1 MKLVY
6 CINSVSNSGGMERV
20 LSNKVNY
27 WVNRGVQVYVVTT
40 DQHNRPKFFIFD
52 PNVVFFDLGINY
64 DDNNE
69 GSIFRKILNYPFKVF
84 NNYIKFKKLLKVI
97 KPDVVISMFD
107 NDVWV
112 IPFIKDGSKKVLEI
126 HFSRYWRK
134 AMKRPGLW
142 GIADRIRT
150 WMNNYIINKFD
161 KFVVLTEEDKEL
173 WGYRKNIVVIPNAMS
188 FESSETS
195 KLNSRRVLAI
205 GRLDFQKNFQ
215 ELIDIWSNIAK
226 DFPAWNL
233 TIIGGGKDKDALERR
248 ISDMNLNDSVS
259 IVAPTR
265 NVEMWYLDSS
275 IYAMTSRYEGL
286 PMVLIEA
293 QSMGLPIISY
303 ACHCGPRDVITD
315 GEDGFLIKYGDKDS
329 FASKL
334 REMMSDTD
342 KLKSMGGKAKENS
355 KRFDEDFVM
364 DKWMKLFK
372 GITS

>member
-27 WVNRGVQVYVVTT
+27 WVSKGVQVYIVAT
-40 DQHNRPKFFIFD
+40 DQHNRQRFFSFD
-52 PNVVFFDLGINY
+52 PKVVFFDLRINY

-69 GSIFRKILNYPFKVF
+69 GSILKKIVNYPFKVLK
-84 NNYIKFKKLLKVI
+84 NYTKLKRLLKVI
-97 KPDVVISMFD
+97 NPDVVISMFD

-112 IPFIKDGSKKVLEI
+112 VPFIKDGSKKVLEI

-142 GIADRIRT
+142 GIADNIRT

-173 WGYRKNIVVIPNAMS
+173 WGCRKNIVVIPNAIS
-188 FESSETS
+188 FNSSDTS
-195 KLNSRRVLAI
+195 KLNSKRVLAI
-205 GRLDFQKNFQ
+205 GRLDFQKNF
-215 ELIDIWSNIAK
+215 EDLIDIWAYIAK
-226 DFPAWNL
+226 DFPSWNL
-233 TIIGGGKDKDALERR
+233 TIIGGGRGKSILEHKISQLNLTDKVNILP
-248 ISDMNLNDSVS
+248 
-259 IVAPTR
+259 PTH

-303 ACHCGPRDVITD
+303 ACHCGPKDVITD
-315 GEDGFLIKYGDKDS
+315 GEDGFLIDYGDKNN
-329 FASKL
+329 FILKL
-334 REMMSDTD
+334 REMMSDFNRL
-342 KLKSMGGKAKENS
+342 KLMGVKAKENS
-355 KRFDEDFVM
+355 KRFDEDLIM
-364 DKWMKLFK
+364 KKWMDLFK
-372 GITS
+372 SITS

>member
-27 WVNRGVQVYVVTT
+27 WVNLGVQVYVVTT
-40 DQHNRPKFFIFD
+40 DQRNKQKFFNFD
-52 PNVVFFDLGINY
+52 PKVTFFDLGINY
-64 DDNNE
+64 GDNNE
-69 GSIFRKILNYPFKVF
+69 GSVIKKIANYPFKVF
-84 NNYIKFKKLLKVI
+84 RNYTKLKKLLKVI
-97 KPDVVISMFD
+97 NPDIVISMFD

-112 IPFIKDGSKKVLEI
+112 VPFINDGSKKVLEI
-126 HFSRYWRK
+126 HFSKYWRK
-134 AMKRPGLW
+134 AMRRTGLW
-142 GIADRIRT
+142 RVADSIRT
-150 WMNNYIINKFD
+150 WMNNYIIDRFD

-173 WGYRKNIVVIPNAMS
+173 WGYRKNIVVIPNALT
-188 FESSETS
+188 FDSSDTS
-195 KLNSRRVLAI
+195 KLNSKRVLAI

-226 DFPAWNL
+226 DFPTWNL